1 MSQIVWLSF
10 GIFMTN
16 LLMGRFACLTA
27 LLGSLLITGCATKFE
42 KQAFNNEASAGIK
55 KIAVQQ
61 WNDLD
66 EYGVRV
72 LNHPGASFGLVGAL
86 VMAADTASKTKKVN
100 DLLDPKNTKLTTDF
114 YAKALPGLRQAGYEV
129 VAVPVKRGAK
139 PVDTKEAVR
148 AMKGQDA
155 FLLLTFE
162 AGYLAAGASTA
173 YYPFVAMTAEL
184 NDSKSQAVLY
194 KEAYHYG
201 YNSGNKDVVHIEA
214 AADCKFTDID
224 NLVANIDKTR
234 SCLAASVDILVKQ
247 MVADLKK

>member
-1 MSQIVWLSF
+1 
-10 GIFMTN
+10 MTN
-16 LLMGRFACLTA
+16 PLMGRCACLIV
-27 LLGSLLITGCATKFE
+27 LLGSLLVTGCATKFE

-72 LNHPGASFGLVGAL
+72 LNHPGMSFGLIGGL
-86 VMAADTASKTKKVN
+86 VAAADTAVKTKKLN
-100 DLLDPKNTKLTTDF
+100 DALNPKTTRLTTDF
-114 YAKALPGLRQAGYEV
+114 YAKAMPGLQQAGYEV
-129 VAVPVKRGAK
+129 VAVPVKRGAQ
-139 PVDTKEAVR
+139 PAEAKETVR
-148 AMKGQDA
+148 VMKGQDA

-162 AGYLAAGASTA
+162 AGYLAAGASTS

-184 NDSKSQAVLY
+184 NDSKSKAVLY

-201 YNSGNKDVVHIEA
+201 YNSGNKDVVFIEA
-214 AADCKFTDID
+214 AADCKFADID
-224 NLVANIDKTR
+224 KLVANIDKTR
-234 SCLAASVDILVKQ
+234 SCLSDSVDILVKQ

>member
-1 MSQIVWLSF
+1 
-10 GIFMTN
+10 MTN
-16 LLMGRFACLTA
+16 PSMGRFACLA
-27 LLGSLLITGCATKFE
+27 VLLGSLFITGCATRFE

-61 WNDLD
+61 WNDHD

-72 LNHPGASFGLVGAL
+72 INHPGMSFGLIGGL
-86 VMAADTASKTKKVN
+86 VAAADTASKTKKLN
-100 DLLDPKNTKLTTDF
+100 DVLNPKNTKLTTEF

-129 VAVPVKRGAK
+129 VAVPVKRGTLPAAAK
-139 PVDTKEAVR
+139 ETVR
-148 AMKGQDA
+148 VIKDQDA
-155 FLLLTFE
+155 FLLVTFE
-162 AGYLAAGASTA
+162 AGYLAAGASTT

-201 YNSGNKDVVHIEA
+201 YNSGNRDVVHIEA
-214 AADCKFTDID
+214 APDCKFADID
-224 NLVANIDKTR
+224 KLVADIEKTR
-234 SCLAASVDILVKQ
+234 NCLTASVDVLVKQ

>member
-1 MSQIVWLSF
+1 
-10 GIFMTN
+10 MTN
-16 LLMGRFACLTA
+16 LFMGRCACLTV
-27 LLGSLLITGCATKFE
+27 LLGSLLITGCATKFD

-61 WNDLD
+61 WSDLD
-66 EYGVRV
+66 EYGARV
-72 LNHPGASFGLVGAL
+72 INHPGASFGLVGAL
-86 VMAADTASKTKKVN
+86 VMAADTAAKTKKLN
-100 DLLDPKNTKLTTDF
+100 DVLDPKKTKLTTDF
-114 YAKALPGLRQAGYEV
+114 YAKALPGLQKAGYEV
-129 VAVPVKRGAK
+129 VAVPVRRGAQ
-139 PVDTKEAVR
+139 PADAKETVR
-148 AMKGQDA
+148 VVKGQDA
-155 FLLLTFE
+155 YLLLTFE
-162 AGYLAAGASTA
+162 AGYLAAGASTS

-214 AADCKFTDID
+214 AADCKFADMD

-234 SCLAASVDILVKQ
+234 SCLAASVDILVNQ

>member
-1 MSQIVWLSF
+1 
-10 GIFMTN
+10 MTN
-16 LLMGRFACLTA
+16 PLMNRCAGLVV
-27 LLGSLLITGCATKFE
+27 LLGSLLLTGCATKFE
-42 KQAFNNEASAGIK
+42 KQAYNSEASTGIK

-72 LNHPGASFGLVGAL
+72 LNHPGMSFGLIGGL
-86 VMAADTASKTKKVN
+86 VAAADTAAKTKRLN
-100 DLLDPKNTKLTTDF
+100 DVLDPKNTKLTADF
-114 YAKALPGLRQAGYEV
+114 YAKALPRLRQAGYEV

-139 PVDTKEAVR
+139 PADAKETVR
-148 AMKGQDA
+148 VIKDQDA

-201 YNSGNKDVVHIEA
+201 YNSGNKDVVFIEA
-214 AADCKFTDID
+214 AADCKFADID
-224 NLVANIDKTR
+224 VLVANIDKTR
-234 SCLAASVDILVKQ
+234 ACLSASVDILVNQ
-247 MVADLKK
+247 MVADLKR